1 MIVSAT
7 ITPSRPLLT
16 RVCNILRPSSV
27 RANVGREINIVNLDH
42 IDQYKIMS
50 SEFLTS
56 REAARR
62 LGVSAATLY
71 AYVSRG
77 LLRSEATEGQR
88 ARRYRADDVT
98 RLKRR
103 RDVGR
108 KAESIAG
115 HALDFGTPVLESAL
129 TLIENNRLYHRGHDA
144 SHLARTDSLEDVA
157 RLLWDC
163 DHKPFA
169 PATLPPLTTALR
181 RAWLAAATL
190 GPVDRCL
197 VLLPAASALDH
208 PSWVEDRSAM
218 LETGVRVLRL
228 LTAAITAQPLSEAP
242 VHEQLAA
249 AWKVPA
255 GQVTLIRAALVLSAD
270 HEFNASA
277 FAARVVASTG
287 ANLYGAVLAGLAAIN
302 GPRHGGLT
310 RRVAALIDDL
320 KRAPDLEA
328 ELATRVRDHVY
339 IPGFGHQ
346 LYPDGDIRAQTLFEL
361 LREAAPRSP
370 DLAFAERLA
379 AAAERLINRKPNV
392 DFTTVVVE
400 RVLGLPKDSALAMFL
415 LGRTVGWIAH
425 ALEQAAH
432 GALIRPRARYT
443 GLRPQPEAS
452 RA

>member
-1 MIVSAT
+1 
-7 ITPSRPLLT
+7 
-16 RVCNILRPSSV
+16 
-27 RANVGREINIVNLDH
+27 
-42 IDQYKIMS
+42 MS
-50 SEFLTS
+50 IEWLTS

-77 LLRSEATEGQR
+77 LLRSEATSGLRE
-88 ARRYRADDVT
+88 RRYRADDVS
-98 RLKRR
+98 RLKSR

-108 KAESIAG
+108 RAESIAG
-115 HALDFGTPVLESAL
+115 KALDFGTPVLESAL
-129 TLIENNRLYHRGHDA
+129 TLIEDNHLYYRGVDA
-144 SHLARTDSLEDVA
+144 GSLARTETLEQVA
-157 RLLWDC
+157 QRLWDC
-163 DHKPFA
+163 DEKPFA
-169 PATLPPLTTALR
+169 ATNLPPLSTALR
-181 RAWLAAATL
+181 RAWLAAAPL

-197 VLLPAASALDH
+197 ILLPAASALDH
-208 PSWVEDRSAM
+208 PSWVEDRKAM

-228 LTAAITAQPLSEAP
+228 LTAAVTAQPLSAQP

-249 AWKVPA
+249 AWKVPPQHA
-255 GQVTLIRAALVLSAD
+255 PLIRAALVLSAD

-310 RRVAALIDDL
+310 RRVAALFEEM
-320 KRAPDLEA
+320 KRVPDLEA
-328 ELATRVRDHVY
+328 EIAQRVRDHVY
-339 IPGFGHQ
+339 IPGFGHP
-346 LYPDGDIRAQTLFEL
+346 LYPDGDVRAQTLFEL
-361 LREAAPRSP
+361 LREILSTSP
-370 DLAFAERLA
+370 ELAFAERLA
-379 AAAERLINRKPNV
+379 EATEGMIDRKPNV

-400 RVLGLPKDSALAMFL
+400 KALGLPKDSALSLFL

-443 GLRPQPEAS
+443 GPRPIA
-452 RA
+452 

>member
-1 MIVSAT
+1 MS
-7 ITPSRPLLT
+7 
-16 RVCNILRPSSV
+16 
-27 RANVGREINIVNLDH
+27 
-42 IDQYKIMS
+42 IDW
-50 SEFLTS
+50 LTS
-56 REAARR
+56 REAAQR
-62 LGVSAATLY
+62 LGVSPATLY

-77 LLRSEATEGQR
+77 LLRSEATDGLRE
-88 ARRYRADDVT
+88 RRYRADDVT

-103 RDVGR
+103 RAVGR
-108 KAESIAG
+108 KALSIAG
-115 HALDFGTPVLESAL
+115 NALDFGTPVLESGL
-129 TLIENNRLYHRGHDA
+129 TLIEDNHLYYRGIDA
-144 SHLARTDSLEDVA
+144 SRLARTEQLEGVA

-163 DHKPFA
+163 DDKPFA
-169 PATLPPLTTALR
+169 ETNLPPLTTALR

-228 LTAAITAQPLSEAP
+228 LTAAITARPLSTAP
-242 VHEQLAA
+242 VHEQLAV
-249 AWKVPA
+249 AWKVSP
-255 GQVTLIRAALVLSAD
+255 QHTPLIRAALVLSAD

-310 RRVAALIDDL
+310 RRVAALFDEL
-320 KRAPDLEA
+320 KRTPDLEA
-328 ELATRVRDHVY
+328 ELAARVRDHVH

-346 LYPDGDIRAQTLFEL
+346 LYPDGDARAQTLFEL
-361 LREAAPRSP
+361 LREIAPQSAE
-370 DLAFAERLA
+370 LAFAERLA
-379 AAAERLINRKPNV
+379 AAAERLINRKANV

-443 GLRPQPEAS
+443 GPRPTA
-452 RA
+452 

>member
-1 MIVSAT
+1 
-7 ITPSRPLLT
+7 
-16 RVCNILRPSSV
+16 
-27 RANVGREINIVNLDH
+27 
-42 IDQYKIMS
+42 MS
-50 SEFLTS
+50 IEWLTS
-56 REAARR
+56 RDAAKR

-77 LLRSEATEGQR
+77 LLRSEATEGLR
-88 ARRYRADDVT
+88 ERRYRADDVT

-108 KAESIAG
+108 KAESIASN
-115 HALDFGTPVLESAL
+115 ALDFGTPVLESAL
-129 TLIENNRLYHRGHDA
+129 TLIQDNHLYYRGADA
-144 SHLARTDSLEDVA
+144 SRLARTDSLEDVA

-163 DHKPFA
+163 DDRPFA
-169 PATLPPLTTALR
+169 ATNLPPLTTALR
-181 RAWLAAATL
+181 RAWIAAATL

-228 LTAAITAQPLSEAP
+228 LTAAITARPLSPAP

-249 AWKVPA
+249 AWKVSP
-255 GQVTLIRAALVLSAD
+255 QHTQLIRAALVLSAD

-287 ANLYGAVLAGLAAIN
+287 ANLYGAVMAGLAAIN

-310 RRVAALIDDL
+310 RRVASLFDEL
-320 KRAPDLEA
+320 KRAPDLEM
-328 ELATRVRDHVY
+328 ELAARVRDHVY

-346 LYPDGDIRAQTLFEL
+346 LYPDGDVRAQTLFEL
-361 LREAAPRSP
+361 LRELTPHSAE
-370 DLAFAERLA
+370 LAFAERLA
-379 AAAERLINRKPNV
+379 AAAERLINRKANI

-400 RVLGLPKDSALAMFL
+400 RVLGLPTGSALAMFL

-443 GLRPQPEAS
+443 GPQPA
-452 RA
+452 A

>member
-1 MIVSAT
+1 
-7 ITPSRPLLT
+7 
-16 RVCNILRPSSV
+16 
-27 RANVGREINIVNLDH
+27 
-42 IDQYKIMS
+42 MS
-50 SEFLTS
+50 IEWLTS

-77 LLRSEATEGQR
+77 LLRSEATDGQR
-88 ARRYRADDVT
+88 ERRYRADDVT

-129 TLIENNRLYHRGHDA
+129 TLIQDNHLYYRGADA
-144 SHLARTDSLEDVA
+144 SQLARTDSLEDVA
-157 RLLWDC
+157 RRLWEC
-163 DHKPFA
+163 DNRPFA
-169 PATLPPLTTALR
+169 ATNLPPLTTALR

-190 GPVDRCL
+190 NPVDRCL

-208 PSWVEDRSAM
+208 PSWVEDRAAM

-228 LTAAITAQPLSEAP
+228 LTAAVTAQPLSAAP

-249 AWKVPA
+249 AWKVSPTHA
-255 GQVTLIRAALVLSAD
+255 PLIRAALVLSAD

-287 ANLYGAVLAGLAAIN
+287 ANIYGAVLAGLAAIN

-310 RRVAALIDDL
+310 RRVAGLFHDL
-320 KRAPDLEA
+320 RHSTDLEA
-328 ELATRVRDHVY
+328 DLAARIRDHVF

-346 LYPDGDIRAQTLFEL
+346 LYPDGDVRAQTLFEL
-361 LREAAPRSP
+361 LRELAPQSAE
-370 DLAFAERLA
+370 LAFAKELA
-379 AAAERLINRKPNV
+379 ATAERLINRKPNI

-400 RVLGLPKDSALAMFL
+400 RVLGLPTGAALAMFL

-443 GLRPQPEAS
+443 GPQPT
-452 RA
+452 

>member
-1 MIVSAT
+1 
-7 ITPSRPLLT
+7 
-16 RVCNILRPSSV
+16 
-27 RANVGREINIVNLDH
+27 
-42 IDQYKIMS
+42 MS
-50 SEFLTS
+50 IEWLTS
-56 REAARR
+56 RDAAKR

-77 LLRSEATEGQR
+77 LLRSEATEGLR
-88 ARRYRADDVT
+88 ERRYRADDVT

-108 KAESIAG
+108 KAASIASN
-115 HALDFGTPVLESAL
+115 ALDFGTPVLESAL
-129 TLIENNRLYHRGHDA
+129 TLIQDNHLYYRGADA
-144 SHLARTDSLEDVA
+144 SRLARTDSLEDVA

-163 DHKPFA
+163 DDKPFA
-169 PATLPPLTTALR
+169 ATNLPPLTTALR
-181 RAWLAAATL
+181 RAWIAAATL

-228 LTAAITAQPLSEAP
+228 LTAAITARPLSPAP

-249 AWKVPA
+249 AWKVSP
-255 GQVTLIRAALVLSAD
+255 QHTQLIRAALVLSAD

-287 ANLYGAVLAGLAAIN
+287 ANLYGAVMAGLAAIN

-310 RRVAALIDDL
+310 RRVASLFDEL
-320 KRAPDLEA
+320 KRAPDLEM
-328 ELATRVRDHVY
+328 ELAARIRDHVY

-346 LYPDGDIRAQTLFEL
+346 LYPDGDVRAQTLFDL
-361 LREAAPRSP
+361 LRELTPQSAE
-370 DLAFAERLA
+370 LAFAERLA
-379 AAAERLINRKPNV
+379 AAAERLINRKANI

-400 RVLGLPKDSALAMFL
+400 RVLGLPTGSALAMFL

-443 GLRPQPEAS
+443 GPQPA
-452 RA
+452 A